1 MSNKKSMITGQKA
14 CGNEYRMFSIVSE
27 DLNVLK
33 SVKRWCRKNFISKHC
48 VSEGYL
54 NTKPMSVLNIFEDN
68 PKIKILI
75 GLTDDSDSMALKLT
89 IDSVEEIDMWES
101 KVKFSVYDMVE

>member
-14 CGNEYRMFSIVSE
+14 CGNEYRMFSIVSQ

-54 NTKPMSVLNIFEDN
+54 NAEPMNIISIFEN
-68 PKIKILI
+68 NEKRKILI

-89 IDSVEEIDMWES
+89 IDSVDEIEMWEG
-101 KVKFSVYDMVE
+101 KVKFSVYDIVE